1 MNGFF
6 ANGGTNGCGCC
17 NPCDLILLMLLLNNC
32 GCGGNTGFCGCNSC
46 DLVWLILILSCVC
59 GGGCGC
65 GCK

>member
-6 ANGGTNGCGCC
+6 TNGTNGCGCT
-17 NPCDLILLMLLLNNC
+17 NYCDLILLMLLLGNC
-32 GCGGNTGFCGCNSC
+32 GCNGGFGIGNSC

-59 GGGCGC
+59 GNGC